1 MIKILI
7 RSIGNNN
14 YTTIAIERIVDENKN
29 LSHFYWRK
37 INECRTRYIG
47 AYRPDVQMVWQTIF
61 DTVAKA
67 ADGEFV
73 GVLS

>member
-7 RSIGNNN
+7 RMPSNSNF
-14 YTTIAIERIVDENKN
+14 TTIAIERIVNEDKN
-29 LSHFYWRK
+29 LSYFYWRK
-37 INECRTRYIG
+37 INECRTRYVG
-47 AYRPDVQMVWQTIF
+47 AYRPDSQMVWQQIF

-73 GVLS
+73 GVAS